1 MVLALCVSI
10 AGAEATKDFL
20 GKPFP
25 DFTVTDSKGKTF
37 TLSEAL
43 KDHEAVLINFW
54 ATWCDPCKNEF
65 PMLNKVYEEVTV
77 NFCTDTACTPEETD
91 EAGMIAFEG
100 EPREYHVQIVD
111 VPEGYSYDESFDMY
125 TTLAQNA
132 DRKKL
137 YEYRDLLR

>member
-1 MVLALCVSI
+1 MMVLALCVSI

-25 DFTVTDSKGKTF
+25 DFTVTDSEGKTF

-43 KDHEAVLINFW
+43 KGHEAVLINFW

-100 EPREYHVQIVD
+100 EPREY
-111 VPEGYSYDESFDMY
+111 
-125 TTLAQNA
+125 
-132 DRKKL
+132 
-137 YEYRDLLR
+137 